1 MKSRHGFPLPFA
13 LIPILL
19 ACLSLAACSAAG
31 ESARY
36 KSQADQFLAEGHLAE
51 AVLTYRQALIS
62 HPDDPELLSGLGK
75 ALSAQGRSR
84 SAAEVLKRAASL
96 KPNDSSIQTSLA
108 KLATRPQE
116 GLSLK
121 LAWFSSGIES
131 EAVGA
136 VLAEGKIF
144 VAYADG
150 HLLALDQ
157 GSGQSVW
164 QIETAGGTE
173 LSPGRGQR
181 TGLGGRRKRG
191 NPCVCSRNGAEPG
204 KLPNQRGS
212 GGRPGFERRA
222 GLLPIQRWNA
232 VRSGTQRSEIS
243 LESGDRGSTA
253 RQPAGERTVRV
264 CWLE

>member
-1 MKSRHGFPLPFA
+1 MKSRHCFP
-13 LIPILL
+13 IPLAFIVILL
-19 ACLSLAACSAAG
+19 ACLSLAACSAEG

-36 KSQADQFLAEGHLAE
+36 SSQADQFLAEGHLAE

-96 KPNDSSIQTSLA
+96 KPNDSSIQDRLA
-108 KLATRPQE
+108 KLVTRPQE

-136 VLAEGKIF
+136 AIAEGKIF

-150 HLLALDQ
+150 HLMALDQ
-157 GSGQSVW
+157 ESGQAVW
-164 QIETAGGTE
+164 QIATAVA
-173 LSPGRGQR
+173 LSFSSGRGQR

-191 NPCVCSRNGAEPG
+191 NPCVCGRNRAESWEASKPTEQW
-204 KLPNQRGS
+204 LPPR
-212 GGRPGFERRA
+212 
-222 GLLPIQRWNA
+222 L
-232 VRSGTQRSEIS
+232 
-243 LESGDRGSTA
+243 
-253 RQPAGERTVRV
+253 
-264 CWLE
+264 